1 MPVRS
6 GMGMT
11 LLQKMGWKPGEGLGK
26 NKEGCQEPLQ
36 LEVKMD
42 RKGKPNVTVKGMT
55 TFSFTINI
63 CDTFS
68 LCLQD
73 WWPLKR
79 YEPGAPHRLSIN
91 QGLPRLLTLSL

>member
-1 MPVRS
+1 MIVEAQNYFLLNLYQVNDFQDQLVSALPVRS

-42 RKGKPNVTVKGMT
+42 RKGK
-55 TFSFTINI
+55 F
-63 CDTFS
+63 
-68 LCLQD
+68 L
-73 WWPLKR
+73 
-79 YEPGAPHRLSIN
+79 LSCGSQLI
-91 QGLPRLLTLSL
+91 

>member
-1 MPVRS
+1 MNSFFKFKFDFQDQLQTAKPVGS

-42 RKGKPNVTVKGMT
+42 RKGKLVHSICSSIGPYVS
-55 TFSFTINI
+55 FSFF
-63 CDTFS
+63 FS
-68 LCLQD
+68 L
-73 WWPLKR
+73 
-79 YEPGAPHRLSIN
+79 
-91 QGLPRLLTLSL
+91 